1 MIFDNVKVGDSLE
14 ITSKQDKY
22 VDTTYTSLVCAFFPE
37 TVHNKAGPEL
47 LIQVPVND
55 KGSPVSLSEDMDY
68 CFLFLTGQ
76 FMYSFDGNILYDF
89 MEEDDNRLLRIRLK
103 TLDGE
108 KIQRRKFFRT
118 PCTLPMQFSPVLSK
132 ADIKSKTFKYEGII
146 RDISASGLRFVSN
159 APIEEGARIKCI
171 TMVNKKIVFAVAKC
185 LHKKEF
191 PNEVVKYQ
199 YRVMFESILPEDE
212 EKIVQFVFANQRK
225 NLVKKTSG

>member
-1 MIFDNVKVGDSLE
+1 MIFENVRVGDSLE

-22 VDTTYTSLVCAFFPE
+22 VETTYTSLVYAFLPE
-37 TVHNKAGPEL
+37 LASSKNGPEL
-47 LIQVPVND
+47 LIHTPLDD
-55 KGSPVSLSEDMDY
+55 KGNQANLPKEMEY

-76 FMYSFDGNILYDF
+76 FMYAFDGNILYEY
-89 MEEDDNRLLRIRLK
+89 MEEETPLLRIRLK
-103 TLDGE
+103 TLEGE

-159 APIEEGARIKCI
+159 APIEEGSKIKCI

-191 PNEVVKYQ
+191 PDEVVKFQ